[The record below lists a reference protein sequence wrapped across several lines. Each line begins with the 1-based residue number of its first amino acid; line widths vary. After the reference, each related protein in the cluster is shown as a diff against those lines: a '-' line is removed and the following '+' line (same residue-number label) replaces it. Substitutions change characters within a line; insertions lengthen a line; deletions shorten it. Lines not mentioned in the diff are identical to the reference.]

1 MARLSPRQ
9 TALAGIALAVC
20 LFVSLNIWAQTALRG
35 PQLDLTANRQFTISA
50 GTERLLTGMTEPV
63 TLRFYRSGDLRERN
77 PFLATYADKV
87 RDLLD
92 TYVRV
97 SNGRIRL
104 EVIDPLPFSPE
115 EDRAVG
121 AGIQPIP
128 LGDGTAYLGIAGSNS
143 TDDADAIPLLSPER
157 ERFLEYDLTR
167 LVANL
172 ANPTK
177 PVVAF
182 LSTLPIGG
190 DPMRGYQP
198 WQIYTQ
204 LGQFF
209 DVRQLGGEIRA
220 IDDDVTILVVVHPK
234 DLSETTQQAIDQFV
248 LRGGKA
254 LVFVD
259 PHAEA
264 EAMRSQRQAPGAPAA
279 SSLPKLFDAWGV
291 AFDPDKVV
299 ADGAAARQV
308 TFPVNG
314 RPSIV
319 DYLPWLALDRR
330 AVSQDDPAV
339 AELNALTFLSA
350 GALAAKEGATTTFE
364 PLVQSSAES
373 MLIDADKV
381 RLFPDP
387 LGLLEAFAPGGT
399 RLTLAARLSGAAKTA
414 FPEAAGEGRL
424 GESRG
429 PIDVVVIADVDL
441 LEDEAWLAPGATGAG
456 VPVADNAGMVLNL
469 LDRMAGSEALLGLRS
484 RDVSLRPFT
493 RIQELRRDA
502 ERRYRAKE
510 QELNRSLQD
519 VQQKL
524 ANLGGIGQTQDGVI
538 LTAAQKQEIDTFR
551 AQMLEIRREL
561 RDVQLALRQDID
573 RLEGRLRF
581 LVIAGMPIVV
591 TLVAIVVALIRRARM
606 QRRYAAPAGAP
617 S

>member
-1 MARLSPRQ
+1 MDRLSPRRI
-9 TALAGIALAVC
+9 AAAGIVLAIV
-20 LFVSLNIWAQTALRG
+20 LFVSLNIWAQTSLRG
-35 PQLDLTANRQFTISA
+35 PQLDLTENRQFTISA
-50 GTERLLTGMTEPV
+50 GTATLLAGMSEPV
-63 TLRFYRSGDLRERN
+63 TLRFYRSADLRERS

-87 RDLLD
+87 QDLLD
-92 TYVRV
+92 TYVRR
-97 SNGRIRL
+97 SGGKLRL
-104 EVIDPLPFSPE
+104 ETIDPVPFSPE

-121 AGIQPIP
+121 AGVQPIP
-128 LGDGTAYLGIAGSNS
+128 LGDGSAYLGITGSNS
-143 TDDADAIPLLSPER
+143 TDDSDVIPLLSPER

-209 DVRQLGGEIRA
+209 DVRQLGGEIRS

-254 LVFVD
+254 LLFVD

-264 EAMRSQRQAPGAPAA
+264 DAMRNQRQAPGTPSA
-279 SSLPKLFDAWGV
+279 STLPKLLDAWGV
-291 AFDPDKVV
+291 GFDPDKVV
-299 ADGAAARQV
+299 ADGETARQV
-308 TFPVNG
+308 TYPVNG
-314 RPSIV
+314 RPTIV
-319 DYLPWLALDRR
+319 DYLPWLALGRS

-350 GALAAKEGATTTFE
+350 GALTAAEGATTTFE
-364 PLVQSSAES
+364 PLVQSSADS
-373 MLIDADKV
+373 MLIDAEKV

-387 LGLLEAFAPGGT
+387 LGLLDAFQPGGV
-399 RLTLAARLSGAAKTA
+399 RLTLAARVTGPAKTA
-414 FPEAAGEGRL
+414 FPEATGEGRL
-424 GESRG
+424 REAVR
-429 PIDVVVIADVDL
+429 PIDVVVVADVDL

-484 RDVSLRPFT
+484 RDVSFRPFT
-493 RIQELRRDA
+493 RIQDLRRDA
-502 ERRYRAKE
+502 ERRYRSKE

-524 ANLGGIGQTQDGVI
+524 ANLGGIGQTQEGVI
-538 LTAAQKQEIDTFR
+538 LTAAQKQEIDQFR
-551 AQMLEIRREL
+551 RQMLEIRREL

-573 RLEGRLRF
+573 RLEARVRF

-591 TLVAIVVALIRRARM
+591 TLVAIAVALVRRRRT
-606 QRRYAAPAGAP
+606 QRRYVPAAEAAA
-617 S
+617 